1 MLRFQ
6 PFDGLPL
13 GGDTT
18 VSIAPSSSPAMTAA
32 MMVAITS
39 GNAAT
44 FATLSARLPL
54 AMGDGGL
61 LVLLLLVAILLLW
74 MGGDAGQNEVLWA
87 AADPEPQLIFLT

>member
-6 PFDGLPL
+6 PFDSLPL
-13 GGDTT
+13 GGDTA
-18 VSIAPSSSPAMTAA
+18 VSIALSSSPAMTAA

-54 AMGDGGL
+54 ASEPPRVCRRLQL
-61 LVLLLLVAILLLW
+61 LRRWSDDKHDDEQVF
-74 MGGDAGQNEVLWA
+74 
-87 AADPEPQLIFLT
+87 P